1 MGTWSWFM
9 NSFCVFMWLPAIF
22 MNSWTFSG
30 VLRHMCIESCHQNC
44 HQQCVVFAGHF
55 YSPGSG
61 GSGLGAQL
69 FAFLARCHR
78 AILSI
83 RDGNGT
89 GETMQRRSS
98 YKERRSKAFIS
109 GVVGCGRHAT
119 VCIVFQTSKLDFC
132 YVFLCENISFCDFF
146 KDLFAENKSP

>member
-1 MGTWSWFM
+1 MTSTNLHEFM
-9 NSFCVFMWLPAIF
+9 DFLRGFAPYVYRKLP
-22 MNSWTFSG
+22 SELPST
-30 VLRHMCIESCHQNC
+30 
-44 HQQCVVFAGHF
+44 CVVFAGHF